1 MLMGREKLL
10 LGALK
15 NAKTAELGDR
25 SVGKALVSKLGN
37 WSSILGPIQWK
48 ESIDSHG
55 LPFGLHTQ

>member
-48 ESIDSHG
+48 ESIDS
-55 LPFGLHTQ
+55 